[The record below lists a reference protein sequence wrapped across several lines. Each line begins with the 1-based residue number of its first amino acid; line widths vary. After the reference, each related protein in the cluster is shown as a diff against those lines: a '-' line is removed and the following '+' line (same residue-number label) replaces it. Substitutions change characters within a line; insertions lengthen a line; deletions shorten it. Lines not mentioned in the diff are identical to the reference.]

1 MAVRAAVTV
10 RALEKDPIPMRKTRL
25 MTSLGVVALVFFGC
39 TSSGA
44 TPVVP
49 TSTASP
55 VAPSATATAANAL
68 TIAYE
73 ENCQVELIAPSGK
86 RILIDVSD
94 PTLLTSPA
102 KASDILLT
110 THLHS
115 DHYDAEFEAS
125 FPGQKI
131 TNETKDLTAGD
142 TTIKSIAAPHD
153 DNDVNAE
160 SPSNHIFVI
169 EFDGFKIVHGGST
182 GQLKLTPEQLAA
194 IGGNVDIGALVL
206 NNVGGSDPA
215 NTKAIDIVKQVN
227 PKILLPTH
235 TSLAYVQAAGKL
247 WKGTYSSNLTITISR
262 DQLPTQTTVLF
273 MGQLATSYGAILHA
287 PETKW

>member
-1 MAVRAAVTV
+1 MCT
-10 RALEKDPIPMRKTRL
+10 TRW
-25 MTSLGVVALVFFGC
+25 MTSLAVVALAFFGC
-39 TSSGA
+39 TGSAA
-44 TPVVP
+44 TPTAPTSP
-49 TSTASP
+49 TSTATP
-55 VAPSATATAANAL
+55 AAASATPAANAL

-73 ENCQVELIAPSGK
+73 ENCQVELMAPSGK

-115 DHYDAEFEAS
+115 DHYNADFEAS

-131 TNETKDLTAGD
+131 TNETKDLTVGD
-142 TTIKSIAAPHD
+142 TKIKSIAASHD
-153 DNDVNAE
+153 DTEINPD
-160 SPSNHIFVI
+160 SPSNHIFVV

-182 GQLKLTPEQLAA
+182 GQLKLTPEQVAA

-235 TSLAYVQAAGKL
+235 TSLAYVQAAGRV
-247 WKGTYSSNLTITISR
+247 WKSTYSGNLTVTISR
-262 DQLPTQTTVLF
+262 DQLPTQTTMLF
-273 MGQLATSYGAILHA
+273 MGQLATSYGAILSA
-287 PETKW
+287 PETNW